1 MNLKVGEYKLPKLEH
16 NRKEMARSTKKKKK
30 KGIFKSCG
38 TITSGLTYV

>member
-30 KGIFKSCG
+30 KEYSRAVGQ
-38 TITSGLTYV
+38 